1 MMDFDSVMATEENN
15 PMVSEIIKSMLYDP
29 RLPKISLNCH

>member
-15 PMVSEIIKSMLYDP
+15 PMVSQIIKSMLYDP
-29 RLPKISLNCH
+29 SCQKSC